1 MDELSE
7 IVKNFINNEK
17 INLIKKICCNEP
29 LLVSKESELINKY
42 VSSNDETNQPLKKL
56 KISDEFD
63 NMDFLNND
71 NQESQSI
78 SESQTTIDILDID
91 ALNHKFKN
99 MSLKEIQDLCL
110 TKNIEIFK
118 TSKSSGKSVKKTKKE
133 LMNILTS
140 NP

>member
-1 MDELSE
+1 
-7 IVKNFINNEK
+7 
-17 INLIKKICCNEP
+17 
-29 LLVSKESELINKY
+29 
-42 VSSNDETNQPLKKL
+42 
-56 KISDEFD
+56 
-63 NMDFLNND
+63 MDFLNND

-78 SESQTTIDILDID
+78 SESQTNDILDID

-110 TKNIEIFK
+110 TKSIEIFK

-140 NP
+140 EP